1 MTNKPIERELL
12 GARLR
17 DARVKAGITQEEAAK
32 KAEIAQSQLSMIE
45 SGKRRVPAET
55 AAKLFALYGVEYS
68 CAEAEAETGK
78 ENTDALTLRKSEDM
92 LKLIFSLAEKSGSAR
107 FTNAI
112 DEYLNLCAYLFL
124 RRLYL
129 VNPHNSEKVF
139 SLNEKAAKTLSDYL
153 ADEPEKLMS
162 FATHSKE
169 VRNVLIEPDE
179 EGIEEFIRMIRECEK
194 KAAAITGC
202 KLKF

>member
-1 MTNKPIERELL
+1 MANKPIERELL
-12 GARLR
+12 AARLR
-17 DARVKAGITQEEAAK
+17 DARVKAGITQEEASK

-55 AAKLFALYGVEYS
+55 AAKLFALYGVEYT
-68 CAEAEAETGK
+68 CGEAEDEGADVVKT
-78 ENTDALTLRKSEDM
+78 RKTEDM
-92 LKLIFSLAEKSGSAR
+92 MKLIFGLAEKSGSAR

-139 SLNEKAAKTLSDYL
+139 SLDRFSADVLAEYL
-153 ADEPEKLMS
+153 TEEPEKLMS

-179 EGIEEFIRMIRECEK
+179 EGIEDFIRIIRECEK
-194 KAAAITGC
+194 KASELTGC